1 MFMCLLLEYFSL
13 ASIFWH
19 IYTQF
24 WVVELNAPK
33 NERSCGNEWKKKC
46 QIICIYE
53 LWLFLDCSG
62 CSNHH
67 FDYLFQWQHKWF
79 TLLQPFPY
87 IFIHFCL
94 FCFCFC
100 FYFYFLY
107 MRVFMPICRS
117 FVHPLIPISLSPRKK
132 TSCFCV
138 HTIAPMTTAFV
149 RQNSKTIR
157 THTNSVSHI
166 FMGWIRNGWM
176 LFFFVVIV
184 VFFFFIFS
192 PNDKL
197 FVLHHICMRAYLSA
211 CIVWLNTCGVRQSQR
226 KLHTNYCNRTRCEW
240 FAASISRKTL
250 LQSDGRRDSSPVSND
265 SGPTHIH
272 IHIVV
277 SFFANVI
284 TLTHTLVHI

>member
-132 TSCFCV
+132 HHAFAFIQLRRWQLLLCDKIQKPYA
-138 HTIAPMTTAFV
+138 HTQT
-149 RQNSKTIR
+149 R
-157 THTNSVSHI
+157 SHI
-166 FMGWIRNGWM
+166 
-176 LFFFVVIV
+176 
-184 VFFFFIFS
+184 
-192 PNDKL
+192 
-197 FVLHHICMRAYLSA
+197 YL
-211 CIVWLNTCGVRQSQR
+211 W
-226 KLHTNYCNRTRCEW
+226 
-240 FAASISRKTL
+240 
-250 LQSDGRRDSSPVSND
+250 DGFEMDECSSSL
-265 SGPTHIH
+265 SSSSSSSS
-272 IHIVV
+272 
-277 SFFANVI
+277 SFFLQTINYLCYIIYVCVRI
-284 TLTHTLVHI
+284 CRRV